1 MNQGRIWCV
10 VSPNV
15 GLPLLLGSVAVTS
28 LIVHACVMTHT
39 TWMSNYWQG
48 AARPRVAEA
57 EKATAL
63 ASATPKAEPAFVL
76 SIAPVAAIPGKTES
90 SFVVTVAPN
99 PSTAAAGSAS
109 PRPAAAASASTQPAP
124 SHPAS
129 VAVAKANS
137 E

>member
-39 TWMSNYWQG
+39 TWMGNYWQG
-48 AARPRVAEA
+48 NSRVRTSQVDKPAAVAA
-57 EKATAL
+57 
-63 ASATPKAEPAFVL
+63 ASPKADPAFVL
-76 SIAPVAAIPGKTES
+76 SIAPVAGTPGKTET

-99 PSTAAAGSAS
+99 PGAPNPGTATAATSGG
-109 PRPAAAASASTQPAP
+109 AP
-124 SHPAS
+124 PAS
-129 VAVAKANS
+129 KTVAMASGVPK
-137 E
+137 